1 MIIYT
6 IYKIVNK
13 INNKVY
19 IGFTSKNPPNKR
31 WIVHLSQLNNPKY
44 SKLALYKSIKKY
56 GKKYFEFIIIYQST
70 DRNYTLKIMEP
81 YFIREYN
88 SFGINGY
95 NLTKG
100 GEGTFGHSKTSW
112 CKGKNNVY
120 SKETLDKMSK
130 SKLGNKYRVNK
141 PHSKESKQKM
151 SLSAYNRDYTY
162 LHKKVLTPEGTF
174 DSLTLASKHY
184 NKSRSWMTKNL
195 KTKPNLFYII

>member
-31 WIVHLSQLNNPKY
+31 WITHLSQLNNPKY

-56 GKKYFEFIIIYQST
+56 GKEYFEFIIIYQSK
-70 DRNYTLKIMEP
+70 DREHCLKVMEP

-100 GEGTFGHSKTSW
+100 GEGTFGHNQIPW
-112 CKGKNNVY
+112 CKGKTGIH
-120 SKETLDKMSK
+120 SPETLRKISERQK
-130 SKLGNKYRVNK
+130 GNKNRVNK
-141 PHSKESKQKM
+141 LHSQESKQKM
-151 SLSAYNRDYTY
+151 SLSAYNRDHSY
-162 LHKKVLTPEGTF
+162 LQKRVLTPEGTF

>member
-31 WIVHLSQLNNPKY
+31 WITHLSQLNNPKY

-56 GKKYFEFIIIYQST
+56 GKEYFEFIIIYQSK
-70 DRNYTLKIMEP
+70 DRD
-81 YFIREYN
+81 
-88 SFGINGY
+88 
-95 NLTKG
+95 
-100 GEGTFGHSKTSW
+100 HS
-112 CKGKNNVY
+112 Y
-120 SKETLDKMSK
+120 L
-130 SKLGNKYRVNK
+130 
-141 PHSKESKQKM
+141 QK
-151 SLSAYNRDYTY
+151 R
-162 LHKKVLTPEGTF
+162 VLTPEGTF